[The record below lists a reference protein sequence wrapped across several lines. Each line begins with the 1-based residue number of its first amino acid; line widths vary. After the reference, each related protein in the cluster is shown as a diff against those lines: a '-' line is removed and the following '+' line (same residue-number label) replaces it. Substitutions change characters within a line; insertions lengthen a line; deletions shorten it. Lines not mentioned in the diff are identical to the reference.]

1 MTISHFGRTR
11 LPAGLLALALLALPR
26 LAAAQPSSAAP
37 SSAAPSN
44 SASSSAV
51 ASAPKPGLGDSVWLK
66 DGTRLRGTVLRV
78 EKDNYVL
85 LLGVEGVRTIPWRNV
100 SRVENAND
108 PTHSEAEAASA
119 TPPAPCCTDD
129 VLNEAEPESGAE
141 RWAAVSLGWDLRLEG
156 VSLFKHYTLGGQ
168 GTWYGGEGW
177 GGGGSLSLHFRG
189 PASLGGGTAVRWA
202 EFELGVTD
210 SIHSVTWKE
219 GAPYETKFT
228 QNQLSLILGAHIASG
243 RWGSAA
249 GSPWSGVVFGLAW
262 LPTYVRFFGSG
273 DFDATGQIHPAG
285 IRATVDWGRVSPTKK
300 GLVPGMRASLT
311 WLPYIGNLPTAVS
324 LGLGCVFY

>member
-1 MTISHFGRTR
+1 MTISSFGRTR
-11 LPAGLLALALLALPR
+11 SPAWLPALALFALSTLALPR
-26 LAAAQPSSAAP
+26 LAAAQSSNA
-37 SSAAPSN
+37 
-44 SASSSAV
+44 ASSNA
-51 ASAPKPGLGDSVWLK
+51 ASPAPTPGLGDSVWLK

-78 EKDNYVL
+78 EKGNYVL
-85 LLGVEGVRTIPWRNV
+85 LLGVEGVRTIPWRTV
-100 SRVENAND
+100 SRVENASD
-108 PTHSEAEAASA
+108 PAHSETEAGAS
-119 TPPAPCCTDD
+119 PSAPCCTED
-129 VLNEAEPESGAE
+129 VLNEAEPEPGAD

-156 VSLFKHYTLGGQ
+156 VSLFKHYTVGGQ

-219 GAPYETKFT
+219 GAPNETKFT

-273 DFDATGQIHPAG
+273 DFDATGQFHVAG
-285 IRATVDWGRVSPTKK
+285 LRATVDWGRVSPTNK